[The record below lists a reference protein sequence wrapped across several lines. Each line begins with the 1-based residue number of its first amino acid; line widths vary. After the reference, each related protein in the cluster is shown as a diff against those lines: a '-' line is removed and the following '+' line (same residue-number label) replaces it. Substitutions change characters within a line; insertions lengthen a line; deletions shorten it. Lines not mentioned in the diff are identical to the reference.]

1 MPHKIIDTNVPL
13 TAAGD
18 NDAADE
24 ACQLAC
30 VQTLQRIFKGDIAV
44 VIDAEGEAY
53 REYRDNMHPDPK
65 GGLAGQFLMYLI
77 NHRHDSTRFYRVKL
91 RKNVDGQYEDY
102 PHDEALLEFDR
113 SDRKWVAMAIRFK
126 EDTQKDAPIVNAAD
140 RDWRLFQSQLE
151 NWDVQLEFL
160 CRAKPCL

>member
-13 TAAGD
+13 TAAG
-18 NDAADE
+18 NSDAADE

-30 VQTLQRIFKGDIAV
+30 VQTLNRIFKGDIAV

-53 REYRDNMHPDPK
+53 KEYRNNMHPNPK
-65 GGLAGQFLMYLI
+65 GGLAGQFLMYLLDHQH
-77 NHRHDSTRFYRVKL
+77 NPTRFYRVKL
-91 RKNVDGQYEDY
+91 RKDVDGQYEDY
-102 PHDEALLEFDR
+102 PDDEALLEFDR

-126 EDTQKDAPIVNAAD
+126 EDSQKDAPIVNAAD
-140 RDWRLFQSQLE
+140 RDWRIFQSQLE
-151 NWDVQLEFL
+151 KCDVQLEFL